1 MKTVTICGSM
11 RFAREMRR
19 AAFLLE
25 SRQGCNVLQ
34 CTYPE
39 PGDTVTPE
47 MRQRLEEAHLEKIRI
62 SDLIYVVDVGGYI
75 GQSVGQEIAYARQ
88 LGKPVVFDSQ
98 TPPGTPL

>member
-1 MKTVTICGSM
+1 MKIVTICGSM
-11 RFAREMRR
+11 RFAPEMRR
-19 AAFLLE
+19 AAFRLE

-47 MRQRLEEAHLEKIRI
+47 MRQRLEQAHLAKIRM

-75 GQSVGQEIAYARQ
+75 GDAVRQEISYARQ